1 MSIREGRVPEKRD
14 VATTATT
21 EPALRSDLQRMIWD
35 WNGTLLDDVSLV
47 VDIMGGLL
55 REHGLPALDVA
66 RYLEIFEFPTQK
78 YYQRLGFGPAHPS
91 FETLATSF
99 MVEYERRVSE
109 CSLHAG
115 SREALQRFRER
126 GITNVILTAGQQTSV
141 ERQLRHFG
149 LEELVTEVVG
159 SGDHFAG
166 PKDSLALDW
175 LRERQFAPGS
185 MAYVGDT
192 LHDFEV
198 ANAMKVRCILVSH
211 GHNSLRRLEACGC
224 TIVSDLDAL

>member
-1 MSIREGRVPEKRD
+1 MSSHERRVPEKRD
-14 VATTATT
+14 AAMT
-21 EPALRSDLQRMIWD
+21 EPVLLSDLQRMIWD

-55 REHGLPALDVA
+55 REYGLPALDVA
-66 RYLEIFEFPTQK
+66 RYLEIFEFPTRK

-91 FETLATSF
+91 FETLAASF

-115 SREALQRFRER
+115 SREALRRFQER
-126 GITNVILTAGQQTSV
+126 GIANVILTAGQQTSV

-166 PKDSLALDW
+166 PKDALALDW
-175 LRERQFAPGS
+175 LHERQFAPRS

-192 LHDFEV
+192 VHDFEV
-198 ANAMKVRCILVSH
+198 ANAMRVRCILVPH

-224 TIVSDLDAL
+224 TIVSGLDTL